1 MIAALPGSGRA
12 ERIAVNVGPGSF
24 TGIRVGL
31 AAARALG
38 LAWNASVVGYGCLD
52 LVAAMAASST
62 RHRYRHRHERR
73 PRRMVLPAFGS
84 DGRAL
89 ALTVSLVPDAVA
101 GTRAPLV
108 AGSQAEAVATRN
120 GAHACRCGPMPAPL
134 AHSTNTP

>member
-62 RHRYRHRHERR
+62 
-73 PRRMVLPAFGS
+73 P
-84 DGRAL
+84 
-89 ALTVSLVPDAVA
+89 T
-101 GTRAPLV
+101 PL
-108 AGSQAEAVATRN
+108 
-120 GAHACRCGPMPAPL
+120 
-134 AHSTNTP
+134 STSS